1 MSERT
6 STKITYLTSEQTVDL
21 LAATDTVRNRA
32 IFTVAYWR
40 GLRASEVGLLQ
51 MSDWH
56 DTNTRLYVHRVKN
69 SNSGEYLVSPQETA
83 VIRAWIRVR
92 GTDPGPLFPSR
103 TIGRAVGRAQ
113 LHLLMR
119 AHCERAGIAAPLNHF
134 HALRHSIAVHLA
146 EAGTDVS
153 LIQDWLGHKS
163 IMNTMVYLKITNKSR
178 DRAAEAMYGNGKP
191 DVDQRVRVGVNWSAN
206 KLPAG
211 KPVGKPAGK
220 PRRK

>member
-6 STKITYLTSEQTVDL
+6 PTKITYLTSEQTTAL

-56 DTNTRLYVHRVKN
+56 DANARLYVHRVKN
-69 SNSGEYLVSPQETA
+69 SNSGEYLVSPQEIA
-83 VIRAWIRVR
+83 AIRAWVKVR

-103 TIGRAVGRAQ
+103 TIGHAVSRQ
-113 LHLLMR
+113 RLHLLMR
-119 AHCERAGIAAPLNHF
+119 DHCQRAGIAAPLNHF
-134 HALRHSIAVHLA
+134 HVLRHSIAVHLA
-146 EAGTDVS
+146 EAGTDAA

-163 IMNTMVYLKITNKSR
+163 IMSTMVYLKITNKLR
-178 DRAAEAMYGNGKP
+178 DRAAEAMYGNGNGKV
-191 DVDQRVRVGVNWSAN
+191 VDDKGSRVGVNWSAN
-206 KLPAG
+206 KLQLP
-211 KPVGKPAGK
+211 K